1 MIMEEKYTYIK
12 RGLGY
17 LEFDTPISQELNSN
31 DLGTTWADY
40 NNGKFVLLSA
50 EQLAFKNEH
59 PTASIKEVFDM
70 QMTPAPVRTLED
82 AKNEMIATI
91 EEYDDSNSVNEFI
104 ITHDGQVVTTDWFE
118 PNIRANYKNSVESA
132 ELVGLPT
139 VSFYVGDMPITLPTQ
154 DAKLMLAQIQLYADA
169 CYIVTRQHIAAVE
182 ALTTIEAVDAFD
194 YTADYPNKLS
204 FEV

>member
-1 MIMEEKYTYIK
+1 MEEEKYIYIK

-17 LEFDTPISQELNSN
+17 LEFDTPISQELNGN
-31 DLGTTWADY
+31 DLGSTWVDY
-40 NNGKFVLLSA
+40 MSGKFVLLSA
-50 EQLAFKNEH
+50 EQLTFKDNN

-70 QMTPAPVRTLED
+70 QITPAPTRTLQD

-104 ITHDGQVVTTDWFE
+104 VTHDGQVVTTDWFE
-118 PNIRANYKNSVESA
+118 PAKRANYKNSVESA
-132 ELVGLPT
+132 ELVGMQN

-182 ALTTIEAVDAFD
+182 ALTTIAEVDAYD
-194 YTADYPNKLS
+194 YQNGYPTKLS
-204 FEV
+204 FVV

>member
-1 MIMEEKYTYIK
+1 MIMEEKYIYIK

-17 LEFDTPISQELNSN
+17 VEFDTPISTELNGN
-31 DLGTTWADY
+31 DLGSTWEDY

-50 EQLAFKNEH
+50 EQLAFKDEH

-70 QMTPAPVRTLED
+70 EITPTPVRTLED

>member
-1 MIMEEKYTYIK
+1 MIMEEKYIYIK

-17 LEFDTPISQELNSN
+17 VEFDTPISTELNGN
-31 DLGTTWADY
+31 DLGSTWEDY

-50 EQLAFKNEH
+50 EQLAFKDEH

-70 QMTPAPVRTLED
+70 EITPTPVRTLED

-104 ITHDGQVVTTDWFE
+104 VTHDGQVVTTDWFE